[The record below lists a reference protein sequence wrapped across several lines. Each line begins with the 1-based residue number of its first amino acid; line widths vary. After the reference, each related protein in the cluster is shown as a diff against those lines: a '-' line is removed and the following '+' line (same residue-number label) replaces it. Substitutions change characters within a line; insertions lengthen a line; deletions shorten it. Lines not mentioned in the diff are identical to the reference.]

1 MAKTQKGSVELL
13 KRIVYEDPMQW
24 QEILDGILE
33 CILEV
38 MTDEYGHHIF
48 LMVLERCDLCQ
59 FQTIIDTLELD
70 EDLLIHAS
78 FPKHGSI
85 AVQGFIKKLKLT
97 GLAHSITS
105 LLSKRFV
112 ELMTSEHGRY
122 VVLQCI
128 YTFGAK
134 ENEVL
139 FSCAM
144 RHFKELATTEYGC
157 SSLFDFLKL
166 ICGFQRKQLL
176 QNIADESNFLVN
188 DCWGWLLISLMTQD
202 FPPGP
207 TIVLKK
213 VLTLNDNE
221 AIHKICD
228 RLKMEFIN
236 LSSRK
241 GCDGCQVVL
250 KCFGA
255 SEYGTKCV
263 LESLLQGSEEA
274 LLKLASDRFGTFVIQ
289 TALFKARSFDIKL
302 YKLLVAI
309 LKPHFLALS
318 SNENGRLMMDFI
330 ISSHFN
336 SLAAP
341 ASLHDRAL
349 AGFILN
355 YWNRGFRERNLIGVI
370 KEALLGEF
378 EDGDME

>member
-24 QEILDGILE
+24 REILDGILE

-38 MTDEYGHHIF
+38 MTDEYGHHLF

-78 FPKHGSI
+78 LPKHGSI

-144 RHFKELATTEYGC
+144 SHFKELATTEYGC

-188 DCWGWLLISLMTQD
+188 DRWG
-202 FPPGP
+202 

-236 LSSRK
+236 LCSRK
-241 GCDGCQVVL
+241 GCDGCHVVL
-250 KCFGA
+250 KCLEA
-255 SEYGTKCV
+255 SEYGTKSV

-289 TALFKARSFDIKL
+289 TALFKARTFDIKL

-349 AGFILN
+349 AGFLN